1 MLTADAYVAVVR
13 DFAAALDLQQPMV
26 IGCSMAGS
34 LVLELAR
41 RHADEIGAVIG
52 LSGALKV
59 NGRFQDWSLR
69 PDVNAQQSVPT
80 LDLEPYGAAE
90 S

>member
-1 MLTADAYVAVVR
+1 
-13 DFAAALDLQQPMV
+13 
-26 IGCSMAGS
+26 MAGS

-41 RHADEIGAVIG
+41 RHADEIGGAVIG

-80 LDLEPYGAAE
+80 WTSSLMAPQSPEVSRREVWWIYSQGGPRYLPW
-90 S
+90 